1 MSLVTVWS
9 HLGLWTPTSNLS
21 ARVPCTLA
29 QIACPGR
36 VKFVRRSRWMMNVE
50 AKEGPTDDQKS
61 RNHRFYSN
69 KTRFTQTQHS
79 DRLRFVKHGQC
90 SDASFLWKVSSLK
103 TLGHLGFANPQGFC
117 RVLAATVCIV
127 RISSQSLTVTGYSR
141 RKIWCSISMHP
152 NGLRGA
158 GHTVDWHLRLAWTAS
173 PQTTSFF
180 LPAQVYSFGCGS

>member
-1 MSLVTVWS
+1 
-9 HLGLWTPTSNLS
+9 
-21 ARVPCTLA
+21 
-29 QIACPGR
+29 
-36 VKFVRRSRWMMNVE
+36 MNVE

-61 RNHRFYSN
+61 RALEIIINNRLYSN

-141 RKIWCSISMHP
+141 RKI
-152 NGLRGA
+152 
-158 GHTVDWHLRLAWTAS
+158 
-173 PQTTSFF
+173 
-180 LPAQVYSFGCGS
+180 